1 MFQFDIKNQSTVKL
15 TLQPTCTTFVSF
27 GGNSGSP
34 ASVTISLNLDTFQKI
49 FSGQITNQE
58 AYMKG
63 LVSVSGKMTDAM
75 KLDSVVA
82 ALTK

>member
-1 MFQFDIKNQSTVKL
+1 MQLALLPNS
-15 TLQPTCTTFVSF
+15 TTFVS
-27 GGNSGSP
+27 SGEDPNRP
-34 ASVTISLNLDTFQKI
+34 ASVKISLDLDILQRL
-49 FSGQITNQE
+49 FSGKMTSQE